1 MPIAARRS
9 LVAGLSASLL
19 VAATGCGAGATTTT
33 AGSSADLKPAPA
45 AQRLDKV
52 CPATVVVQADWEPE
66 AEHGPIY
73 NLVGPGYTVD
83 TDKKRVTGPLVI
95 GGKDTG
101 VKIQVRAGGS
111 AVGYQTPASEMYI
124 DQSITLGMVTTDSA
138 IQTVG
143 KRPVTAVAALMK
155 KSPQVLMWD
164 PKTHPDWKTVADIGK
179 SGAKVVYR
187 DGEVFAPMLVA
198 KGLIKESQL
207 DGSYDSSPSRFVAD
221 PSIAQ
226 QGFATAEPYIY
237 EHEVAA
243 WKKPVKFQLLSDVGY
258 TVYPEALSVRTGALK
273 KLSPCLKK
281 LVPVIQQSAADF
293 AAAPDT
299 AVTLIDD
306 IVKQYGTSWV
316 YSKGTGQYAAKEMV
330 KLGILGNEADG
341 SIASFDKKR
350 VTDSLRTFGPILA
363 KGGVKIPAGLSADD
377 LATNEFIDTKIGM
390 K

>member
-1 MPIAARRS
+1 MPISARRS

-19 VAATGCGAGATTTT
+19 LAATGCGTGATAT

-73 NLVGPGYTVD
+73 NLFGPGYTVD

-138 IQTVG
+138 IQTAG

-198 KGLIKESQL
+198 KGLIKKSQL

-221 PSIAQ
+221 PSMAQ

-258 TVYPEALSVRTGALK
+258 TVYPQALSVRTGALT

-341 SIASFDKKR
+341 SIASFDQTR
-350 VTDSLRTFGPILA
+350 VADSLKTFGPILT
-363 KGGVKIPAGLSADD
+363 KGGVKILAGLSADD
-377 LATNEFIDTKIGM
+377 LATNAFIDTKIGM

>member
-1 MPIAARRS
+1 MPLSVRRS
-9 LVAGLSASLL
+9 LLAGLSTSFLL
-19 VAATGCGAGATTTT
+19 AATGCGAGATT
-33 AGSSADLKPAPA
+33 AGSTADLEPAPA

-111 AVGYQTPASEMYI
+111 AVGFQSPASEMYI
-124 DQSITLGMVTTDSA
+124 DQSITLGMVTTDGA
-138 IQTVG
+138 IQAAG
-143 KRPVTAVAALMK
+143 KQPVTAVAALMK

-164 PKTHPDWKTVADIGK
+164 PKTHPDWKTVADIGN

-198 KGLIKESQL
+198 KGLIKKSQL

-281 LVPVIQQSAADF
+281 LVPIIQQSAADF

-350 VTDSLRTFGPILA
+350 VTDSLKTFGPILA
-363 KGGVKIPAGLSADD
+363 KSGVKIPAGLSADD
-377 LATNEFIDTKIGM
+377 LATNAFIDTKIGM

>member
-1 MPIAARRS
+1 MPIAARKS

-19 VAATGCGAGATTTT
+19 LAATGCGAGATTT
-33 AGSSADLKPAPA
+33 AGSSTDLKPAPA

-138 IQTVG
+138 IQTAG
-143 KRPVTAVAALMK
+143 KQPVTAVAALMK

-164 PKTHPDWKTVADIGK
+164 PKTHPDWKTIADIGK

-198 KGLIKESQL
+198 KGLIKKSQL

-243 WKKPVKFQLLSDVGY
+243 WKKPVTFQLLSDVGY
-258 TVYPEALSVRTGALK
+258 TVYPEALSVRTGALN

-341 SIASFDKKR
+341 SIASFDKTR
-350 VTDSLRTFGPILA
+350 VTDSLKTFGPILTQS
-363 KGGVKIPAGLSADD
+363 GVKIPAGLSADD
-377 LATNEFIDTKIGM
+377 LVTNAFIDTKIGM

>member
-1 MPIAARRS
+1 MPISARRS

-19 VAATGCGAGATTTT
+19 LAATGCGAGATTA

-111 AVGYQTPASEMYI
+111 AVGYQTPASQMYI

-138 IQTVG
+138 IQSAG
-143 KRPVTAVAALMK
+143 KQPVTAVAALMK

-164 PKTHPDWKTVADIGK
+164 PETHPDWKTVADIGK

-198 KGLIKESQL
+198 KGLIKKSQL

-243 WKKPVKFQLLSDVGY
+243 WKKPVEFQLLSDVGY
-258 TVYPEALSVRTGALK
+258 TVYPEALSVRTSALK

-306 IVKQYGTSWV
+306 IVKQYATSWV

-330 KLGILGNEADG
+330 ELGILGNEADG
-341 SIASFDKKR
+341 SIASFDKTR
-350 VTDSLRTFGPILA
+350 VTDSLKTFGPILTES
-363 KGGVKIPAGLSADD
+363 GVKIPAGLSADD
-377 LATNEFIDTKIGM
+377 LVTNEFIDNKIGM

>member
-1 MPIAARRS
+1 MPISVRRS
-9 LVAGLSASLL
+9 LVAGLSTSLVL
-19 VAATGCGAGATTTT
+19 AATGCGAGATT

-45 AQRLDKV
+45 AQRLDKE

-66 AEHGPIY
+66 AEHGPVY

-111 AVGYQTPASEMYI
+111 AVGFQSPASQMYV

-138 IQTVG
+138 IQAAG
-143 KRPVTAVAALMK
+143 KQPVTAVAALMK

-164 PKTHPDWKTVADIGK
+164 PKTHPDWQTVADIGK

-187 DGEVFAPMLVA
+187 DGEIFAPMLVS
-198 KGLIKESQL
+198 KGLIKKSQL
-207 DGSYDSSPSRFVAD
+207 DGSYDSAPSRFVAD

-243 WKKPVKFQLLSDVGY
+243 WKKPVKFQLMGDVGY
-258 TVYPEALSVRTGALK
+258 TVYPQALSVRTGALK

-306 IVKQYGTSWV
+306 IVEQYGTSWV

-341 SIASFDKKR
+341 SIASFDEKR
-350 VTDSLRTFGPILA
+350 VTDSLKTFGPILTES
-363 KGGVKIPAGLSADD
+363 GVKIPAGLSADD
-377 LATNEFIDTKIGM
+377 LATNAFIDTTIGM

>member
-1 MPIAARRS
+1 MPISVRRS
-9 LVAGLSASLL
+9 LVAGLSTSLL
-19 VAATGCGAGATTTT
+19 LATTGCGAGAAT
-33 AGSSADLKPAPA
+33 ATGSSADLKPAPA

-83 TDKKRVTGPLVI
+83 TDEKRVTGPLVI

-138 IQTVG
+138 IQTAG

-164 PKTHPDWKTVADIGK
+164 PKTHPGWKTVADIGK

-187 DGEVFAPMLVA
+187 DGEVFAPMLVS
-198 KGLIKESQL
+198 KGLIKKSQL

-258 TVYPEALSVRTGALK
+258 TAYPQALSVRTGALK
-273 KLSPCLKK
+273 KLSPCLNK
-281 LVPVIQQSAADF
+281 LVPVIQQSAVDF

-316 YSKGTGQYAAKEMV
+316 YSKGTGQYAAKKMV

-350 VTDSLRTFGPILA
+350 VADSLKTFGPILT

-377 LATNEFIDTKIGM
+377 LATNAFIDTKIGM

>member
-1 MPIAARRS
+1 MPISARRS
-9 LVAGLSASLL
+9 LVTGLSASLL
-19 VAATGCGAGATTTT
+19 LAATGCGAGATTA

-52 CPATVVVQADWEPE
+52 CPATVVVRADWEPE
-66 AEHGPIY
+66 AEHGPVY

-101 VKIQVRAGGS
+101 VKIEVRAGGS
-111 AVGYQTPASEMYI
+111 AVGYQTPASQMYI

-138 IQTVG
+138 IQSAG
-143 KRPVTAVAALMK
+143 KQPVTAVAALMK

-164 PKTHPDWKTVADIGK
+164 PETHPDWKTVADIGK

-198 KGLIKESQL
+198 KGLIKKSQL
-207 DGSYDSSPSRFVAD
+207 DGSYDSAPSRFVAD

-243 WKKPVKFQLLSDVGY
+243 WKKPVKYQLLADVGY

-306 IVKQYGTSWV
+306 IVKQYATSWV

-330 KLGILGNEADG
+330 ELGILGNEADG
-341 SIASFDKKR
+341 SIASFDKTR
-350 VTDSLRTFGPILA
+350 VTDSLKTFGPILTA
-363 KGGVKIPAGLSADD
+363 SGVKIPAGLSADD
-377 LATNEFIDTKIGM
+377 LVTNEFIDNKIGM